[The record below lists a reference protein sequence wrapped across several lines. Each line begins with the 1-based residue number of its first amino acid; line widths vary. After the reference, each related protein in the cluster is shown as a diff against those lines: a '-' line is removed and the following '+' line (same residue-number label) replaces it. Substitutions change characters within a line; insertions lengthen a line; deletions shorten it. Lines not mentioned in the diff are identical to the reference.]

1 MCWRRDAQAVDQ
13 VERRTADE
21 AASGRSRRM
30 IEGIRVAILT
40 PYGPSQPVGG
50 VEVFNE
56 SLRRIFRD
64 AETFASEGPA
74 SPGPLG
80 DFRRLGM
87 QQPVGAVRAAR
98 DLLRRHRHEPFD
110 LVMSNGVYGW
120 PLGLRRMNVPRIQV
134 YHFTLAGFA
143 RQALSERGDRL
154 TTGHV
159 TAFFDRLAGIGTHVV
174 AVSQRVVRELE
185 AFYRLHAHLIP
196 VAVDTGT
203 FRPANRASMRALLG
217 LPQRMPIG
225 LFVGRPHFTKGYDV
239 LVRVASRMPDVLFVV
254 AGGEG
259 SRHGNIWSLGRIAHE
274 DLRLW
279 YAASDFFFLP
289 SRYEGFGLA
298 LLEALSCNLPVVVS
312 EAAWPFTEETRECG
326 LVVRS
331 RSDEDFIDAIRS
343 VVAARQQFTPREF
356 ILPRYGTDAFQTNWQ
371 RFLDTVLDAGG

>member
-1 MCWRRDAQAVDQ
+1 
-13 VERRTADE
+13 
-21 AASGRSRRM
+21 M
-30 IEGIRVAILT
+30 IEGIRVAIVT
-40 PYGPSQPVGG
+40 PYGPYQPVGG

-56 SLRRIFRD
+56 SLHRVFRD
-64 AETFASEGPA
+64 IETFASEGPA
-74 SPGPLG
+74 SSGPLG

-87 QQPVGAVRAAR
+87 QQPLGALRATR

-110 LVMSNGVYGW
+110 LVLSNGVYGW
-120 PLGLRRMNVPRIQV
+120 PLALRRMDVPRIQV
-134 YHFTLAGFA
+134 YHFTMAGLA
-143 RQALSERGDRL
+143 RQALTLRGDRL

-159 TAFFDRLAGIGTHVV
+159 TAMFDRLAGVGTRVV

-203 FRPANRASMRALLG
+203 FRPANRASLREAQER
-217 LPQRMPIG
+217 PQ
-225 LFVGRPHFTKGYDV
+225 FAKGYDV
-239 LVRVASRMPDVLFVV
+239 LVRVAARMPGVVFVV
-254 AGGEG
+254 VGGEG
-259 SRHGNIWSLGRIAHE
+259 SRRGNIWSLGRIAHE

-312 EAAWPFTEETRECG
+312 EAAWPFTEDTRECG
-326 LVVRS
+326 LVVAS

-356 ILPRYGTDAFQTNWQ
+356 ILPRYGTDAFQNNWQ

>member
-1 MCWRRDAQAVDQ
+1 
-13 VERRTADE
+13 
-21 AASGRSRRM
+21 M
-30 IEGIRVAILT
+30 IEGIRVAIVT
-40 PYGPSQPVGG
+40 PYGPYQPVGG

-56 SLRRIFRD
+56 SLHRVFRD
-64 AETFASEGPA
+64 IETFASEGPA
-74 SPGPLG
+74 SSGPLG

-87 QQPVGAVRAAR
+87 QQPLGALRATR

-110 LVMSNGVYGW
+110 LVLSNGVYGW
-120 PLGLRRMNVPRIQV
+120 PLALRRIDVPRIQV
-134 YHFTLAGFA
+134 YHFTMAGLA
-143 RQALSERGDRL
+143 RQALTLRGDRL

-159 TAFFDRLAGIGTHVV
+159 TAMFDRLAGVGTRVV

-217 LPQRMPIG
+217 LPQRVPIG
-225 LFVGRPHFTKGYDV
+225 LFVGRPQFAKGYDV
-239 LVRVASRMPDVLFVV
+239 LVRVAARMPGVVFVV
-254 AGGEG
+254 VGGEG
-259 SRHGNIWSLGRIAHE
+259 SRRGNIWSLGRIAHE

-312 EAAWPFTEETRECG
+312 EAAWPFTEDTRECG
-326 LVVRS
+326 LVVAS

-356 ILPRYGTDAFQTNWQ
+356 ILPRYGTDAFQNNWQ